1 MAADLE
7 IQALI
12 LFSGDNRQGVKEQSS
27 IPARQGR
34 FMSTASALEYLNSVL
49 AGKLV

>member
-1 MAADLE
+1 MMAADLE

-34 FMSTASALEYLNSVL
+34 SCQQRVPSST
-49 AGKLV
+49 